1 MEHLRVLK
9 EEVEIMEEEE
19 SPEAH
24 KNVVL
29 SNPTPPTSDVLGAM
43 RPLIGKLDMLLLRDA
58 PQKCCSKR
66 IKDRMRLLKDDVQK
80 ISSYLD
86 ELLELEDPPPM
97 AMCWMNEA
105 RDLSYDMEDYVDSLL
120 FVPPEDPSL
129 FANNIKATR
138 SLRKWSSRV
147 KTSQTQVISAETLS
161 EFRKYVQEA
170 IQRHQRYNLHSCRTL
185 RRRFVLH
192 GPMVLPRPYE
202 ETTDIVI
209 DGRMNE
215 FINSLATDGDQQ
227 LKVLSVLGSACIGK
241 TTLARVLYNRLR
253 KQYNCRAFIRVSKK
267 PDTKKIFC
275 DMLSQLKRQHPPQ
288 HCREIDL
295 VHDIKQYL
303 QDKRYLI
310 IIDDVWAAS
319 VWDTIN
325 HVFPKGNHGSR
336 IITTTQIEDVAL
348 TCCCYQSEYVFEMKY
363 LDDDHSR
370 KLFFN
375 RLFCSER
382 DCPEQFKDVLN
393 EIVETCDGLPLATVS
408 IASVLASQPVMSIDL
423 LTYIHRSLSSCFS
436 ALERTRQ
443 ALNLSFNS
451 LPQYLK
457 TCLLYLSMYPE
468 GYTILKDDL
477 VKQWVAEGLIYT
489 TEGQDIGK
497 VAESYLDQL
506 LGRRFIQPICVNYNN
521 EVLSCAVHG
530 MVHDLIA
537 HKSAEE
543 NFIVAIDYSQKNVP
557 LSQKVRRLS
566 LLFGNAKY
574 AKTPANITKAQ
585 VRSLG
590 FFGLLE
596 SMPCITEFKLLRVLN
611 LQLFGHAGDD
621 DGPVDLTG
629 ISEMFQL
636 RYMKI
641 AGNVCIKLPNHVLR
655 CLEIL
660 DIAYAR
666 VACVPRDIH
675 LPNLLHLGLP
685 LDKNLLDWINSRM
698 SLSVERVRKLQD
710 LHLTRSSA
718 LSSDHLNRSMSSI
731 LSLLGGHGNLKTL
744 VVAHGS
750 SAKNSLGVSDVTLS
764 CDLLAPPLLQRFEF
778 SPHSRILFSR
788 IPLWIEKHGN
798 LRILKIAVR
807 ELQMSCVDILRGSP
821 ALTALSLYVEKAPYE
836 KIIFDKAGFSI
847 LKYFKLRFT
856 SDIAWI
862 KFEKGAMPN
871 LWKLKLVFNA
881 IPSFEK
887 DGTAL
892 ISIEHMPGLK
902 EISTKFGGEAPDLEY
917 ALRTL
922 VSNHP
927 TNPIINMPSNK
938 TLGGEQ
944 RHRNLEQESDEILK
958 EDPYGNLEQESDE
971 ILEEQEPDEYDERLE
986 RRQADKRISRSS
998 DPSSRLHVLAV
1009 PVGASEM
1016 GSEPDVEIPV
1026 APTTNDNMMLSV
1038 NLEAFARENYPS
1050 TNLESSVKEME
1061 RVAGLEDHQMED
1073 STQKKQ
1079 SKDEADEDSSI
1090 HSPRRGSP
1098 TPPLLLKKPGKIA
1111 LPSHESTMGRFFWAP
1126 ARDGDRMQ
1134 IGMFK
1139 DGDGNLLVNKDGLR
1153 ITPQTEEGEA
1163 PPIEPLDNHQLS
1175 IHDLEVIKVIG
1186 KSSSGTVQLVRQ
1198 KWTGQFFALKVIQ
1211 LNIQES
1217 IRKQLAQELK
1227 ISLSTQCQY
1236 VVTCYQCFYVNGVIS
1251 IALEYMDGGSLAD
1264 FLMTVRTVPEAY
1276 LAAICKQVL
1285 KGLMYLHHEKRIIH
1299 RDLKPSNILINHRG
1313 EVKISDFGVSAIIS
1327 SSSTQRDIFTGIFN
1341 YMAPERI
1348 SGQKHGYMSDIWSLG
1363 LVMLECAT
1371 GNFPYPPRD
1380 SFYELLEAVVDQP
1393 SPSAPSDQF
1402 SPEFC
1407 SFISACMQKEATNR
1421 SSAQILSAHPF
1432 LSMYNDL
1439 NIDLADYFRTAGSPL
1454 VTFK

>member
-1 MEHLRVLK
+1 
-9 EEVEIMEEEE
+9 
-19 SPEAH
+19 
-24 KNVVL
+24 
-29 SNPTPPTSDVLGAM
+29 M
-43 RPLIGKLDMLLLRDA
+43 RPLIGKLDMLLLGIGDA

-86 ELLELEDPPPM
+86 ELSEVEDPPPM
-97 AMCWMNEA
+97 AMCSMNEA
-105 RDLSYDMEDYVDSLL
+105 RDLSYDMEDYIDGLL

-129 FANNIKATR
+129 FANNVKATR
-138 SLRKWSSRV
+138 SLRNWCSRV
-147 KTSQTQVISAETLS
+147 NSKTQVISAETLS
-161 EFRKYVQEA
+161 EFRMYVQEA
-170 IQRHQRYNLHSCRTL
+170 IQRYQRYNLHSCRTL
-185 RRRFVLH
+185 RRRFVSH
-192 GPMVLPRPYE
+192 GPMVPPRPYE
-202 ETTDIVI
+202 ETADIVI

-227 LKVLSVLGSACIGK
+227 LK
-241 TTLARVLYNRLR
+241 
-253 KQYNCRAFIRVSKK
+253 
-267 PDTKKIFC
+267 
-275 DMLSQLKRQHPPQ
+275 RQHPPQ

-295 VHDIKQYL
+295 IHDIKQYL

-310 IIDDVWAAS
+310 IIDDLWAAS

-336 IITTTQIEDVAL
+336 IIITTQIEDVAL
-348 TCCCYQSEYVFEMKY
+348 TCCCYQSEYVFEMKH

-375 RLFCSER
+375 SLFGSEK

-393 EIVETCDGLPLATVS
+393 EIVEICDGLPLATVS
-408 IASVLASQPVMSIDL
+408 IASVLASQTVMSIDH
-423 LTYIHRSLSSCFS
+423 LTYIQQSLSSCFS
-436 ALERTRQ
+436 SSERTRQ

-497 VAESYLDQL
+497 AAESYLDEL
-506 LGRRFIQPICVNYNN
+506 IGRRFIQPICVKYNN

-537 HKSAEE
+537 HKSAKE
-543 NFIVAIDYSQKNVP
+543 NFIVAIDYSQKNVS

-566 LLFGNAKY
+566 LLFGIAKY
-574 AKTPANITKAQ
+574 AKTPANITKSQ

-611 LQLFGHAGDD
+611 LQLYGHAGDD
-621 DGPVDLTG
+621 DCPVDLTG

-636 RYMKI
+636 RYLKI
-641 AGNVCIKLPNHVLR
+641 AGDVCIKLPNHVLQ

-660 DIAYAR
+660 DIADAR
-666 VACVPRDIH
+666 VDCVPRDIH

-685 LDKNLLDWINSRM
+685 VDKNLLDWINSRM
-698 SLSVERVRKLQD
+698 SLSLERVHKLHALQD

-718 LSSDHLNRSMSSI
+718 LSSDHLTRSMSSI
-731 LSLLGGHGNLKTL
+731 LSLVGGHGKLKTL

-750 SAKNSLGVSDVTLS
+750 SAKSARGASDVTLS
-764 CDLLAPPLLQRFEF
+764 WDLMAPPLLQRFEF
-778 SPHSRILFSR
+778 SPHSHIMFSR
-788 IPLWIEKHGN
+788 IPWWIEKHGN

-821 ALTALSLYVEKAPYE
+821 ALTALSLYVEKATYDN
-836 KIIFDKAGFSI
+836 IIFDKAGFSI
-847 LKYFKLRFT
+847 LKYFKLMFT
-856 SDIAWI
+856 SDIAWV

-881 IPSFEK
+881 IPLFEK

-902 EISTKFGGEAPDLEY
+902 QISTKFGGEAADLEY

-927 TNPIINMPSNK
+927 SNPIINMPSNK
-938 TLGGEQ
+938 TLGEEQ
-944 RHRNLEQESDEILK
+944 PHRNLEQESDEILK

-986 RRQADKRISRSS
+986 RRLADKRISRSS
-998 DPSSRLHVLAV
+998 DPSSCVHIPV

-1016 GSEPDVEIPV
+1016 GSEPDVEIPT

-1050 TNLESSVKEME
+1050 TNFESSVKEME

-1073 STQKKQ
+1073 SSTQKKQ
-1079 SKDEADEDSSI
+1079 GKDETDKDSSI
-1090 HSPRRGSP
+1090 HSPWRGSP
-1098 TPPLLLKKPGKIA
+1098 TLPPLLKKPGKIA
-1111 LPSHESTMGRFFWAP
+1111 LPSHESTMGKFLT
-1126 ARDGDRMQ
+1126 Q
-1134 IGMFK
+1134 IGAFK
-1139 DGDGNLLVNKDGLR
+1139 DGDDHLLVNKDGLR
-1153 ITPQTEEGEA
+1153 IIPQIEEGEA
-1163 PPIEPLDNHQLS
+1163 PPIKSLDNHQLS
-1175 IHDLEVIKVIG
+1175 INDLEAIKVIG
-1186 KSSSGTVQLVRQ
+1186 KGNSGTVQLVRQ

-1217 IRKQLAQELK
+1217 IRKQIARELK

-1285 KGLMYLHHEKRIIH
+1285 KGLMYLHHEKQIIH

-1327 SSSTQRDIFTGIFN
+1327 SSSAQRDTFTDTFN

-1348 SGQKHGYMSDIWSLG
+1348 NGQKHGYRSDIWSLG

-1371 GNFPYPPRD
+1371 GNFPYPPCD
-1380 SFYELLEAVVDQP
+1380 SFYELFETVVDQP

-1402 SPEFC
+1402 SAEFC
-1407 SFISACMQKEATNR
+1407 SFISACMHKEATNR
-1421 SSAQILSAHPF
+1421 SSAQTLSAHPF
-1432 LSMYNDL
+1432 LSMYDDL
-1439 NIDLADYFRTAGSPL
+1439 NIDLAVYFRTAGSPL
-1454 VTFK
+1454 VTFKNKSKAARKSAPATGGVKKPHRFGPGTVTLREIRKYQKSTELLRKLPFQRLVPAIAQDFKTDLRFPSSAVSALQEAAEAYLVGL

>member
-1 MEHLRVLK
+1 MEHLRELK

-19 SPEAH
+19 SPEVH
-24 KNVVL
+24 KNVFL
-29 SNPTPPTSDVLGAM
+29 SDPTPPTSGEALSPSRSKVRETGATISASLGAM

-86 ELLELEDPPPM
+86 ELSEVEDPPPM

-138 SLRKWSSRV
+138 SLRKWFSRV
-147 KTSQTQVISAETLS
+147 KTSQTQVISAGTLS
-161 EFRKYVQEA
+161 EFRRYVQEA

-185 RRRFVLH
+185 RRRFVSH

-202 ETTDIVI
+202 ETADIVI

-227 LKVLSVLGSACIGK
+227 LK
-241 TTLARVLYNRLR
+241 
-253 KQYNCRAFIRVSKK
+253 
-267 PDTKKIFC
+267 
-275 DMLSQLKRQHPPQ
+275 
-288 HCREIDL
+288 
-295 VHDIKQYL
+295 
-303 QDKRYLI
+303 DKRYLI

-348 TCCCYQSEYVFEMKY
+348 TCCCYQSEYVFEMKH

-436 ALERTRQ
+436 ASERTRQ

-489 TEGQDIGK
+489 TEGQDIRK
-497 VAESYLDQL
+497 DAESYLDQL
-506 LGRRFIQPICVNYNN
+506 IGRRFIQPICVNYNN

-574 AKTPANITKAQ
+574 AKIPANITKAQ
-585 VRSLG
+585 VRSIG

-611 LQLFGHAGDD
+611 LQLFRHAGDD

-636 RYMKI
+636 RYLKI
-641 AGNVCIKLPNHVLR
+641 AGNVCIKLPNHVLQ

-660 DIAYAR
+660 DIADAR

-685 LDKNLLDWINSRM
+685 VDKNLLDWINSRM

-750 SAKNSLGVSDVTLS
+750 SAKNARGASDVTLS
-764 CDLLAPPLLQRFEF
+764 LDLLAPPLLQRFEF
-778 SPHSRILFSR
+778 LPHSHIMFSR

-821 ALTALSLYVEKAPYE
+821 ALTALSLYVEKAPYD

-871 LWKLKLVFNA
+871 LWKLKIVFNA

-892 ISIEHMPGLK
+892 VSIEHMPGLK

-944 RHRNLEQESDEILK
+944 PHRNLEQESDEILK

-998 DPSSRLHVLAV
+998 DPSSRLHV
-1009 PVGASEM
+1009 P
-1016 GSEPDVEIPV
+1016 
-1026 APTTNDNMMLSV
+1026 
-1038 NLEAFARENYPS
+1038 AFAKENYPS

-1061 RVAGLEDHQMED
+1061 TVAGLEDHQMED
-1073 STQKKQ
+1073 STQP
-1079 SKDEADEDSSI
+1079 STAFSRSI
-1090 HSPRRGSP
+1090 SATTGFSLYYRELNLDGKRGRQVPHSRYGDTAMSLWKLPTTWVLVSGRGSSTSKIRLIP
-1098 TPPLLLKKPGKIA
+1098 GPAASDSVEWLLIA
-1111 LPSHESTMGRFFWAP
+1111 GPSTATRFQSCQRGDRNHNMP
-1126 ARDGDRMQ
+1126 AWDGDRMQ

-1139 DGDGNLLVNKDGLR
+1139 DGDGNLFVNKDGLR

-1163 PPIEPLDNHQLS
+1163 PPIEPLDNHHLS
-1175 IHDLEVIKVIG
+1175 IHDLEAIKVIG
-1186 KSSSGTVQLVRQ
+1186 KGSSGTVQLVRQ
-1198 KWTGQFFALKVIQ
+1198 KWTGQFFALKV
-1211 LNIQES
+1211 
-1217 IRKQLAQELK
+1217 
-1227 ISLSTQCQY
+1227 
-1236 VVTCYQCFYVNGVIS
+1236 
-1251 IALEYMDGGSLAD
+1251 
-1264 FLMTVRTVPEAY
+1264 
-1276 LAAICKQVL
+1276 L
-1285 KGLMYLHHEKRIIH
+1285 KGLMYLHHEKRVIH

-1327 SSSTQRDIFTGIFN
+1327 SSSAQRDTFTGTFN

-1371 GNFPYPPRD
+1371 GNFPHPPRG
-1380 SFYELLEAVVDQP
+1380 SFYELLEDVVDQP

-1407 SFISACMQKEATNR
+1407 SFISACVQKKATNR

-1432 LSMYNDL
+1432 LSMYDDL
-1439 NIDLADYFRTAGSPL
+1439 NVDLAVYFRTAGSPL

>member
-303 QDKRYLI
+303 QDK
-310 IIDDVWAAS
+310 
-319 VWDTIN
+319 
-325 HVFPKGNHGSR
+325 
-336 IITTTQIEDVAL
+336 
-348 TCCCYQSEYVFEMKY
+348 
-363 LDDDHSR
+363 
-370 KLFFN
+370 
-375 RLFCSER
+375 
-382 DCPEQFKDVLN
+382 
-393 EIVETCDGLPLATVS
+393 
-408 IASVLASQPVMSIDL
+408 
-423 LTYIHRSLSSCFS
+423 
-436 ALERTRQ
+436 
-443 ALNLSFNS
+443 
-451 LPQYLK
+451 
-457 TCLLYLSMYPE
+457 SMYPE

-986 RRQADKRISRSS
+986 RRQADKRYYKCSLISRSS
-998 DPSSRLHVLAV
+998 DPSSRLHVLV